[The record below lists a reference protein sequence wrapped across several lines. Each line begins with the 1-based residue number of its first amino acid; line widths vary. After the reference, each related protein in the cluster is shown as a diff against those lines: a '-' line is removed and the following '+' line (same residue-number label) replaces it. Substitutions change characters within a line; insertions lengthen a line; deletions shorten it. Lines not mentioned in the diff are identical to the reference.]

1 MNIKTNKIIMDNF
14 TFALLSTL
22 KRTIQKHKI
31 TKKEI
36 IKEIDLIIKTSNNE
50 NKRIKK
56 SN

>member
-1 MNIKTNKIIMDNF
+1 MKTNKIIMDNF

-36 IKEIDLIIKTSNNE
+36 VKEIDLIIKTSNNE